1 MTTNYQK
8 SQINLIV
15 DYLDVPFE
23 GDIENSEEVEQF
35 IDLYFDDAAAMYE
48 ELRCEYEA
56 NYLD

>member
-1 MTTNYQK
+1 MATDYQM
-8 SQINLIV
+8 SQIHLIV